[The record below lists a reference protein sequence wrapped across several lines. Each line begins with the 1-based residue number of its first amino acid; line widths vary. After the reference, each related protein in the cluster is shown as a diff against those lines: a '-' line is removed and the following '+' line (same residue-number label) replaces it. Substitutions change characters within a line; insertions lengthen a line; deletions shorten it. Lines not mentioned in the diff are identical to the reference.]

1 MQVCDLFCG
10 LGGFSAG
17 AIEAGAEVILGV
29 DRDSVPLKLWAAN
42 VPGGRAKLA
51 TLGVDCTIDL
61 PPPSPSLHIH
71 SSPPCTDL
79 SPARGGNVPA
89 ADVEAGLHMIRW
101 ALDLVMERGDFSWSL
116 ENVSVPRTREVL
128 AEYAARFPELIGWTT
143 LDAAEFGAAQTR
155 IRLIAGPPRL
165 IAVLLEM
172 PSARRVSV
180 REVFETRGLELPAT
194 HFKNQTRNR
203 NGNPCLRS
211 VENQSFTVCAS
222 HALTWSDRDGA
233 TCRVMT
239 PSESAILMGFG
250 YDWRLPAGSRAGQRA
265 VGNALCVAMS
275 RAVVQ
280 AALHLYA
287 GTPTTMTPTMFA
299 DPGHTIQIPNAV
311 PIPLTAEQESPAT
324 MLDDRLRTI
333 ESLVRGLREAGASAA
348 L

>member
-101 ALDLVMERGDFSWSL
+101 ALDLVIERGDFSWSL

-211 VENQSFTVCAS
+211 VENQAFTVCAS

-233 TCRVMT
+233 TCKGDDTKRVG
-239 PSESAILMGFG
+239 PSDGVWIRLEATRGVTRGATSSRECVVRGNVPGGRAGRVALVRRDAG
-250 YDWRLPAGSRAGQRA
+250 YDDS
-265 VGNALCVAMS
+265 N
-275 RAVVQ
+275 
-280 AALHLYA
+280 H
-287 GTPTTMTPTMFA
+287 
-299 DPGHTIQIPNAV
+299 
-311 PIPLTAEQESPAT
+311 
-324 MLDDRLRTI
+324 
-333 ESLVRGLREAGASAA
+333 VR
-348 L
+348 

>member
-1 MQVCDLFCG
+1 
-10 LGGFSAG
+10 
-17 AIEAGAEVILGV
+17 
-29 DRDSVPLKLWAAN
+29 
-42 VPGGRAKLA
+42 
-51 TLGVDCTIDL
+51 
-61 PPPSPSLHIH
+61 
-71 SSPPCTDL
+71 
-79 SPARGGNVPA
+79 
-89 ADVEAGLHMIRW
+89 
-101 ALDLVMERGDFSWSL
+101 MERGDFSWSL

-165 IAVLLEM
+165 IAVL
-172 PSARRVSV
+172 
-180 REVFETRGLELPAT
+180 LPAT

-275 RAVVQ
+275 RAAVQ

-299 DPGHTIQIPNAV
+299 DPGHTIQIPNG
-311 PIPLTAEQESPAT
+311 AT
-324 MLDDRLRTI
+324 RCQFH
-333 ESLVRGLREAGASAA
+333 SLLSRRAQQQC
-348 L
+348 